1 MKPERWDEIERL
13 CQSAL
18 DLNPENRT
26 VFLAKECG
34 DDLWLRQKVEQL
46 LAFESEAEDFIESPP
61 GDVAAE
67 VVAQPVVS
75 SPSPGHRTSAKPAK
89 PIFFWGICGFGIIL
103 AGYFIFAAVQLY
115 RLGPLQL
122 ETGWSAVEQPKG
134 CWQVSQVDPQG
145 PAAGKLQTGDQ
156 LVAINREPRV
166 ATYGPGYLRWV
177 QPFGGPYTIRVIQ
190 NGEEKEFSLTSKLTR
205 THQISPLLVMQFL
218 IGVVFLGVG
227 LSIGTLKPDGFS
239 ARLGSITLLV
249 AAITFLKNTLS
260 TKMFFLQGG
269 SWIFWAPAHN
279 LIGLQTALA
288 FHFYYRFP
296 TTVPRG
302 KFWTA
307 CQYFFYGSALC
318 LSLVWWWL
326 NSGKFLDPLALADFN
341 YRTMDFWPLA
351 FQLQGLVHSA
361 SLVMICVVVFRNYRL
376 EKELDQRRRIQWIIY
391 GTLIAFLPLLF
402 SSLLNVFLFPR
413 PLSQVWWITLL
424 ANLATIAIPFSTAYA
439 ILKHKVFDISVV
451 LRLGLQYLLAKNV
464 LQVILALPVIGLIY
478 SIAANPH
485 RTIAEFLFQNRVYS
499 VLVVLTAFSLQ
510 FRTPLRH
517 WIDRRF
523 FREAYDGEQIL
534 LGLIG
539 EVKELTSPTEIA
551 HRVSRSVEAA
561 LHPKHIQVF
570 YRAPNSTILTLGYS
584 SGSDSKKL
592 YIPDSAR
599 VLSLMEGHSSVRKFP
614 FPASTR
620 LPAWEQAW
628 LEDLQVTLLVPMK
641 GPDGMLVGLMML
653 GEKKSEQPYTH
664 NDQRLLQTLAQH
676 MASVYQI
683 EWLKHKVGQEQ
694 TLNREVLSR
703 LEQNQVNLLKECP
716 ICGNCFDVSDQLCP
730 KDNAMLVSTVP
741 VERTIDGQYRL
752 ERLLGKGGMGA
763 VYQATDLRLG
773 RSVAVKVMTTS
784 ALGGDAAL
792 RRFEREARASARLN
806 HPNIITVYQSGLLGS
821 TGAYLVMELVEGK
834 TLREKLTQSE
844 QLDPT
849 TVAEWVNQL
858 LEGLKA
864 AHEAGVIHRDLKP
877 ENIFLARTRSG
888 QTQIKIL
895 DFGLA
900 KFRLMNTT
908 APSSLTTPGMVMGT
922 FGYMSPE
929 QLTGGATDE
938 RSDLFSVGVLI
949 VEVLTGRRPFEGKNY
964 PELLNS
970 VLRSTYHLP
979 GNKVENKPLDAVL
992 QKCFAKDPTQRFSSV
1007 VELQTAVIPAI
1018 RKSSIIRA
1026 ASSLAERNTDS
1037 FKS

>member
-18 DLNPENRT
+18 DLKPEDRAA
-26 VFLAKECG
+26 FLAHECG

-46 LAFESEAEDFIESPP
+46 LAFETEAADFIESPP

-67 VVAQPVVS
+67 VVATSASVQSASHQPVKKPV
-75 SPSPGHRTSAKPAK
+75 KPA
-89 PIFFWGICGFGIIL
+89 FFWVICGFGLIL
-103 AGYFIFAAVQLY
+103 LGYFIFAAVQLY

-122 ETGWSAVEQPKG
+122 EIGWSAVEQPKG
-134 CWQVSQVDPQG
+134 CWKVNHVDPQG
-145 PAAGKLQTGDQ
+145 PAAGKLQAGDQ
-156 LVAINREPRV
+156 LVAINHESRV

-190 NGEEKEFSLTSKLTR
+190 NGTEKDFSLTSQLAD
-205 THQISPLLVMQFL
+205 THQMWPLLLMQFVT
-218 IGVVFLGVG
+218 GAVFFGVG
-227 LSIGTLKPDGFS
+227 MSIGILKPDEFTT
-239 ARLGSITLLV
+239 RLGSVTMLV

-260 TKMFFLQGG
+260 TKVVFLQGG
-269 SWIFWAPAHN
+269 SWVFWAPIHN
-279 LIGLQTALA
+279 LIGFQTALA

-296 TTVPRG
+296 ATLPGG
-302 KFWTA
+302 KFWTT
-307 CQYFFYGSALC
+307 CQYFFYGSAVC
-318 LSLVWWWL
+318 LSLLWWWL
-326 NSGKFLDPLALADFN
+326 NGGKFLNPLVLADFN
-341 YRTMDFWPLA
+341 YRTLNFWPGA
-351 FQLQGLVHSA
+351 FQLLFLVHFISI
-361 SLVMICVVVFRNYRL
+361 VMICAVVLRNYRL
-376 EKELDQRRRIQWIIY
+376 VQDPDQRRRIQWVVY
-391 GTLIAFLPLLF
+391 GTLVAFFPLLF
-402 SSLLNVFLFPR
+402 TTLINTVLSPA
-413 PLSQVWWITLL
+413 PLSQWWWLTLL
-424 ANLATIAIPFSTAYA
+424 ANLATIAIPISTAYA

-451 LRLGLQYLLAKNV
+451 IRLGIQYLLAKNV
-464 LQVILALPVIGLIY
+464 LQVVLALPVIGLLY
-478 SIAANPH
+478 SVAINPH
-485 RTIAEFLFQNRVYS
+485 RTIAEFLFQNRIYS
-499 VLVVLTAFSLQ
+499 GLVVLSALSLQ

-539 EVKELTSPTEIA
+539 EVKELTSPTDIA

-570 YRAPNSTILTLGYS
+570 YRAPNSTALTLGYS

-599 VLSLMEGHSSVRKFP
+599 ILSLMEGHSTAREFP

-628 LEDLQVTLLVPMK
+628 LEDLQVALLVPLSS
-641 GPDGMLVGLMML
+641 PDRMLVGLLLL
-653 GEKKSEQPYTH
+653 GAKKSEQPYTH

-683 EWLKHKVGQEQ
+683 EWLKHKVDQEQ

-716 ICGNCFDVSDQLCP
+716 ICGDCFDYSDQHCS
-730 KDNAMLVSTVP
+730 KDGATLISTLP
-741 VERTIDGQYRL
+741 VERTIDGQYQL

-763 VYQATDLRLG
+763 VYQATDLRLA
-773 RSVAVKVMTTS
+773 RQVAVKVMTS
-784 ALGGDAAL
+784 GDLGGSNAL

-806 HPNIITVYQSGLLGS
+806 HANIITVHTSGLIGS
-821 TGAYLVMELVEGK
+821 SGAYLVMELVEGK
-834 TLREKLTQSE
+834 TLREELTQSR
-844 QLDPT
+844 QLDPN
-849 TVAEWVNQL
+849 TVAEWVDQL

-888 QTQIKIL
+888 KTQVKIL

-908 APSSLTTPGMVMGT
+908 DPSSLTTPGMVMGT

-929 QLTGGATDE
+929 QLTGGVTDE
-938 RSDLFSVGVLI
+938 RTDIFSVGVLI
-949 VEVLTGRRPFEGKNY
+949 VEVLTGHRPFEGKNY

-979 GNKVENKPLDAVL
+979 GNKAENKPLDAVL
-992 QKCFAKDPTQRFSSV
+992 QRCFAKDPVHRFSSV
-1007 VELQTAVIPAI
+1007 EELQTAVIPAI
-1018 RKSSIIRA
+1018 RRSSIVRLI
-1026 ASSLAERNTDS
+1026 SSLTDQNTDS
-1037 FKS
+1037 FG

>member
-18 DLNPENRT
+18 DLKPEDRAA
-26 VFLAKECG
+26 FLAHECG

-46 LAFESEAEDFIESPP
+46 LAFETEAEEFIESPP

-67 VVAQPVVS
+67 VVATSASVQSASHQPVKKPV
-75 SPSPGHRTSAKPAK
+75 KPA
-89 PIFFWGICGFGIIL
+89 FFWVICGFGLIL
-103 AGYFIFAAVQLY
+103 LGYFIFAAVQLY

-122 ETGWSAVEQPKG
+122 EIGWSAVEQPKG
-134 CWQVSQVDPQG
+134 CWKVNHVDPQG
-145 PAAGKLQTGDQ
+145 PAAGKLQAGDQ
-156 LVAINREPRV
+156 LVAINHESRV

-190 NGEEKEFSLTSKLTR
+190 NGTEKDFSLTSQLAD
-205 THQISPLLVMQFL
+205 THQMWPLLLMQFVT
-218 IGVVFLGVG
+218 GAVFFGVG
-227 LSIGTLKPDGFS
+227 MSIGILKPDEFTT
-239 ARLGSITLLV
+239 RLGSVTMLV

-260 TKMFFLQGG
+260 TKVVFLQGG
-269 SWIFWAPAHN
+269 SWVFWAPIHN
-279 LIGLQTALA
+279 LIGFQTALA

-296 TTVPRG
+296 ATLPGG
-302 KFWTA
+302 KFWTT
-307 CQYFFYGSALC
+307 CQYFFYGSAVW
-318 LSLVWWWL
+318 LSLLWWWL
-326 NSGKFLDPLALADFN
+326 NGGKFLNPLVLADFN
-341 YRTMDFWPLA
+341 YRTLNFWPGA
-351 FQLQGLVHSA
+351 FQLLFLVHFISI
-361 SLVMICVVVFRNYRL
+361 VMICAVVLRNYRL
-376 EKELDQRRRIQWIIY
+376 VQDPDQRRRIQWVVY
-391 GTLIAFLPLLF
+391 GTLVAFFPLLF
-402 SSLLNVFLFPR
+402 TTLINTVLSPA
-413 PLSQVWWITLL
+413 PLSQWWWLTLL
-424 ANLATIAIPFSTAYA
+424 ANLATIAIPISTAYA

-451 LRLGLQYLLAKNV
+451 IRLGIQYLLAKNV
-464 LQVILALPVIGLIY
+464 LQVVLALPVIGLLY
-478 SIAANPH
+478 SVAINPH
-485 RTIAEFLFQNRVYS
+485 RTIAEFLFQNRIYS
-499 VLVVLTAFSLQ
+499 GLVVLSALSLQ

-539 EVKELTSPTEIA
+539 EVKELTSPTDIA

-570 YRAPNSTILTLGYS
+570 YRAPNSTALTLGYS

-599 VLSLMEGHSSVRKFP
+599 ILSLMEGHSTAREFP

-628 LEDLQVTLLVPMK
+628 LEDLQVALLVPLSS
-641 GPDGMLVGLMML
+641 PDRMLVGLLLL
-653 GEKKSEQPYTH
+653 GAKKSEQPYTH

-683 EWLKHKVGQEQ
+683 EWLKHKVDQEQ

-716 ICGNCFDVSDQLCP
+716 ICGDCFDYSDQHCS
-730 KDNAMLVSTVP
+730 KDGATLISTLP
-741 VERTIDGQYRL
+741 VERTIDGQYQL

-763 VYQATDLRLG
+763 VYQATDLRLA
-773 RSVAVKVMTTS
+773 RQVAVKVMTS
-784 ALGGDAAL
+784 GDLGGSNAL

-806 HPNIITVYQSGLLGS
+806 HANIITVHTSGLIGS
-821 TGAYLVMELVEGK
+821 SGAYLVMELVEGK
-834 TLREKLTQSE
+834 TLREELTQSR
-844 QLDPT
+844 QLDPN
-849 TVAEWVNQL
+849 TVAEWVDQL

-888 QTQIKIL
+888 KTQVKIL

-908 APSSLTTPGMVMGT
+908 DPSSLTTPGMVMGT

-929 QLTGGATDE
+929 QLTGGVTDE
-938 RSDLFSVGVLI
+938 RTDIFSVGVLI
-949 VEVLTGRRPFEGKNY
+949 VEVLTGHRPFEGKNY

-979 GNKVENKPLDAVL
+979 GNKAENKPLDAVL
-992 QKCFAKDPTQRFSSV
+992 QRCFAKDPVHRFSSV
-1007 VELQTAVIPAI
+1007 EELQTAVIPAI
-1018 RKSSIIRA
+1018 RRSSIVRLI
-1026 ASSLAERNTDS
+1026 SSLTDQNTDS
-1037 FKS
+1037 FG